1 MDFDLIADEFVES
14 ANKIK
19 SNMSTSDIIELTN
32 KKYDGERG
40 FKTSQIQLDTDDED
54 SELTINEI
62 EEVNKD
68 ELGNQ
73 EEQSD
78 DGESVIKLVQTSV
91 DEAIKNEN
99 SISSHMMKQSSNEE
113 SEMGSELTEVSDT
126 KFIEEAEAVTNL
138 ALSSSKKTDTELLA
152 ENQDNQQ
159 DDSEFIETGS
169 ETNENNQDLL
179 ESSDALIN
187 LTLNS
192 AKESD
197 SSKKI
202 TELQEKDDSEL
213 RTDELVQ
220 LSDSDIIKKSEE
232 MAINLQTKEEE
243 SSKGDFMTR
252 EMSREQLDELVG
264 SN

>member
-1 MDFDLIADEFVES
+1 
-14 ANKIK
+14 
-19 SNMSTSDIIELTN
+19 
-32 KKYDGERG
+32 
-40 FKTSQIQLDTDDED
+40 
-54 SELTINEI
+54 
-62 EEVNKD
+62 
-68 ELGNQ
+68 
-73 EEQSD
+73 
-78 DGESVIKLVQTSV
+78 
-91 DEAIKNEN
+91 
-99 SISSHMMKQSSNEE
+99 MKQSSNEE